1 MKRETTGAAASS
13 IKPGRPWSLGRRGA
27 SCDIEWM
34 RDGRGRI
41 RTFSDEAKALAAL
54 RDHPD

>member
-13 IKPGRPWSLGRRGA
+13 IKPARPWSLGRRDA
-27 SCDIEWM
+27 SGDIEWM

-41 RTFSDEAKALAAL
+41 RTFSDEKKALAVL
-54 RDHPD
+54 RDDPE

>member
-13 IKPGRPWSLGRRGA
+13 IKPGRPWSLARRDA
-27 SCDIEWM
+27 SGEIEWM

-41 RTFSDEAKALAAL
+41 RTFSDETKALAAL
-54 RDHPD
+54 RDHPE